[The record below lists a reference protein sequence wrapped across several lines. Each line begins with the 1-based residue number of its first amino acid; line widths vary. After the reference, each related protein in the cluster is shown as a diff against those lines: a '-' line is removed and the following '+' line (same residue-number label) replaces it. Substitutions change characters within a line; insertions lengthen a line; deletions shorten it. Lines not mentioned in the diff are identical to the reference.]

1 MPDMPFPSESYHP
14 SSLPDHDREFIGGED
29 LTAFAQ
35 ALDAPENVE
44 AEPDATTSLSSTFIT
59 ALNDWRPIRQRVRP
73 RPGRTPSANRKDE
86 SREGFVYSLVK
97 WPLLFSVGAWIV
109 VLTVGYSLT
118 RLYVWFYERIV
129 AWRGPPERLRAT
141 LRSADTYHDWIR
153 AATALDEHL
162 GNDDW
167 RQTDEYAYYDS
178 ATVKTVT
185 QDIARARRQAEAA
198 EHHRA
203 TGRPESGPVE
213 ALRAFVEGCVK
224 ANFAGTE
231 NAHLYSE
238 TYYGTKR
245 LVQAFVDELERS
257 LDFLLRTEQLSMSE
271 KRTLFRQ
278 VQPNFGRTALCL
290 SGGASYA
297 YYHFGVVKALLDA
310 SLLPDV
316 VTGTSGGALVAALVA
331 TRTDDE
337 LRRLLVPALAS
348 KITACQDDFRTWF
361 RRFRHTG
368 ARFDALD
375 WARHCSWFTRGSL
388 TFREAY
394 QRTGRILNVTC
405 VPSDPYSPTILCNP
419 QTSPDCVIWSAVLAS
434 AAVPGILSPVVLM
447 TKRAD
452 GSLAPYSFGHKWKD
466 GSLRTDIPLKALQLR
481 LNVHFSIVS
490 QVNPHVNLFVFSS
503 RGQVGRPVTHRR
515 GRGWRG
521 GFLISALEQ
530 SIKLDLNKWLRV
542 LRQLE
547 LLPRPLGQ
555 DWSQVLL
562 QRFSGT
568 ITIWPK
574 SRPSDMYYI
583 LSDPTPERLARMLRS
598 GQLATFPKLK
608 FISNRIKIERL
619 LDQGRR
625 MTRAAANGGLP
636 GEHHPDLV
644 EQGSGPDDR
653 IPDRSW
659 STRPTLARRSSSSLS
674 IMPLPASARTERSSQ
689 LDRRR
694 PASPSSVV
702 RRRRRWWPLSSS
714 TTAVPTAI
722 DLDEKHGDIGDVVHR
737 RHRSHS
743 SSSFSSSSSSS
754 TSPPP
759 SHSPSPS
766 SSPLRR
772 PNDNKYSSPRPA
784 SGRTHRSASVISE
797 ISRQSRVFL
806 DDDDSSAT
814 STDDDDDVDDE
825 DGGMTMIDT
834 ESDEDHLDNATTG
847 GPCAITT
854 TND

>member
-1 MPDMPFPSESYHP
+1 MPDTPFPSESYDP

-35 ALDAPENVE
+35 ALNAPENVRV
-44 AEPDATTSLSSTFIT
+44 EPDATTTFIT

-73 RPGRTPSANRKDE
+73 RPGRTPSAKRPRPGRRGKDE
-86 SREGFVYSLVK
+86 SREGFVYTLVK
-97 WPLLFSVGAWIV
+97 WPLLLAVGTWIV
-109 VLTVGYSLT
+109 VLTVGYLLT
-118 RLYVWFYERIV
+118 RLYVWFYERSV
-129 AWRGPPERLRAT
+129 TWRGPRERLRAR
-141 LRSADTYHDWIR
+141 LRSADTYDDWIR
-153 AATALDEHL
+153 AAVNLDEHL
-162 GNDDW
+162 GNDEC
-167 RQTDEYAYYDS
+167 RKTDVYADHDS
-178 ATVKTVT
+178 ATTKTVT
-185 QDIARARRQAEAA
+185 QDMARARQQAEAA
-198 EHHRA
+198 EDDRA
-203 TGRPESGPVE
+203 TGRPDSGPVE
-213 ALRAFVEGCVK
+213 TLRGFVEGCVK

-245 LVQAFVDELERS
+245 IVQAFLAELQQS
-257 LDFLLRTEQLSMSE
+257 LTFLQRTEQLSMSE

-348 KITACQDDFRTWF
+348 KINACQDDFRTWF
-361 RRFRHTG
+361 RRFRRTG

-375 WARHCSWFTRGSL
+375 WARRCSWFTRGSI

-405 VPSDPYSPTILCNP
+405 VPSDPYSPTILCNI
-419 QTSPDCVIWSAVLAS
+419 QTSPNCVIWSAVLAS

-542 LRQLE
+542 LRHLE

-555 DWSQVLL
+555 DWSQVML

-574 SRPSDMYYI
+574 SQLSDMYYV

-619 LDQGRR
+619 LDEGRR
-625 MTRAAANGGLP
+625 MTRVAANGSLS
-636 GEHHPDLV
+636 GEHLPNLV
-644 EQGSGPDDR
+644 EQGSGSEDR
-653 IPDRSW
+653 MVERSL
-659 STRPTLARRSSSSLS
+659 SVQPTLTRRSSSSWS
-674 IMPLPASARTERSSQ
+674 IMPLLPASARNGPLSEV
-689 LDRRR
+689 DRRG
-694 PASPSSVV
+694 PASPSSVA
-702 RRRRRWWPLSSS
+702 RRPSRWWPLSS
-714 TTAVPTAI
+714 TAVPSTTTATI
-722 DLDEKHGDIGDVVHR
+722 NLDGKHGEIGEVVGR
-737 RHRSHS
+737 RHG
-743 SSSFSSSSSSS
+743 
-754 TSPPP
+754 
-759 SHSPSPS
+759 SPS
-766 SSPLRR
+766 SPSSPLGHRDDKR
-772 PNDNKYSSPRPA
+772 NPPRSPSR
-784 SGRTHRSASVISE
+784 RTHGSASVISE
-797 ISRQSRVFL
+797 ISRQSR
-806 DDDDSSAT
+806 
-814 STDDDDDVDDE
+814 
-825 DGGMTMIDT
+825 GGFVV
-834 ESDEDHLDNATTG
+834 
-847 GPCAITT
+847 
-854 TND
+854 